1 MFYNSVTCYV
11 GEENSQ
17 PLLYFGKFV
26 NTNTDLSLYDT

>member
-17 PLLYFGKFV
+17 PLPYFGKFV